1 MTVIDRF
8 IGSRLS
14 LLFLAIGGLAAGLLL
29 FMPFAGFWVSLV
41 AYVPFYLI
49 LMCEMKRGARILNL
63 FVYGFFFFL
72 PNIYWIYRF
81 TVLGIF
87 LVILY
92 LILAVALLIPVARL
106 LKRFHGGVFLLPGIW
121 ALIEWGKGTGALGYP
136 WNEPGNAVVTFL
148 PAASAAQWGGVHL
161 LTLVILMINFLVA
174 KAFIERHK
182 GYIRA
187 AAVLLTALLLSHFAA
202 PGPLINGQRVRVALI
217 QPSIDLYAKWD
228 EAFIM
233 NNMEIYK
240 GLASRVS
247 AETDLVIWPET
258 AFSSGILWYE
268 PEKKALV
275 DIIKSQKGSSAHLVG
290 STHYDRSGVY
300 NSLFLID
307 HTGSYTRYDKIQ
319 LLPVAE
325 FLPFP
330 KLTSFLMDLY
340 PIQYTLTRGT
350 RTEPF
355 EIGPFRFTGVICF
368 ESIFSGFVNALMG
381 EGSEFLVVSTNDG
394 WFEGTPAP
402 LHHLQMTRLRA
413 IEQQSYVAQCAN
425 SGISAIIDN
434 TGRVV
439 RKTGMRQRTVLEG
452 ALYPRKKPSFYARH
466 GQLLFLV
473 SLFLS
478 FFLPLFPVMIRKKR
492 RRE

>member
-1 MTVIDRF
+1 MI
-8 IGSRLS
+8 RLRQPLENRLK
-14 LLFLAIGGLAAGLLL
+14 LLLLALGGLAAGVLL
-29 FMPFAGFWVSLV
+29 FMPFVGFWVSLV
-41 AYVPFYLI
+41 AYIPFYLI
-49 LMCEMKRGARILNL
+49 LMSEMKRGMRFLTL

-87 LVILY
+87 LVVLY
-92 LILAVALLIPVARL
+92 LILAVALLYPVARFL
-106 LKRFHGGVFLLPGIW
+106 RKFPGGLFLLPGIW
-121 ALIEWGKGTGALGYP
+121 ALIEWGKGTGSLGYP
-136 WNEPGNAVVTFL
+136 WNEPGNAAVTFL

-161 LTLVILMINFLVA
+161 LTLVILFINFLAA
-174 KAFIERHK
+174 KALMERKK
-182 GYIRA
+182 GYVKA
-187 AAVLLTALLLSHFAA
+187 AAALLFLLLVSHFAA
-202 PGPLINGQRVRVALI
+202 PGPFTGDKRVNVALI

-240 GLASRVS
+240 ELASHVS
-247 AETDLVIWPET
+247 GHTDLVIWPET

-268 PEKKALV
+268 PEKEALV
-275 DIIKSQKGSSAHLVG
+275 EIIRQQKGRGAHLVG
-290 STHYDRSGVY
+290 STHYDRNGVY
-300 NSLFLID
+300 NSLFLVD
-307 HTGSYTRYDKIQ
+307 RTGSYTRYDKIQ

-355 EIGPFRFTGVICF
+355 ELGPLRFTGVICF
-368 ESIFSGFVNALMG
+368 ESIFSGFVNSLMR
-381 EGSEFLVVSTNDG
+381 EGSQFLVVSTNDG
-394 WFEGTPAP
+394 WFQGTPAP

-413 IEQQSYVAQCAN
+413 IEQQSWVAQCAN
-425 SGISAIIDN
+425 SGISAVIDN

-439 RKTGMRQRTVLEG
+439 RQTEMEQRTVLEG
-452 ALYPRKKPSFYARH
+452 ALYPRPKPSFYARH
-466 GQLLFLV
+466 GQLLFL
-473 SLFLS
+473 LFLALS
-478 FFLPLFPVMIRKKR
+478 FLPPLLLFIRRTAKR
-492 RRE
+492 H